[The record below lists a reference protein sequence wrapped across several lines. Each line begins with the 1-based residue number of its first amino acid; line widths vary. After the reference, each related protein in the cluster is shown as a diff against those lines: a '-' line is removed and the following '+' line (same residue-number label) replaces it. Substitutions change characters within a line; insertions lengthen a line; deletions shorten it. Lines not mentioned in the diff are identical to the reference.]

1 MSTDTEKALS
11 AAVLRLLRPLVR
23 ILLRNGFTYG
33 AFADLAKWVF
43 VDVASRE
50 FGVSGRKQ
58 TVSRVSVITGLNRK
72 EVKRVQ
78 EIDAPDDAAAARQYN
93 RAARVV
99 GGWTSDPRFLDED
112 GAPAVL
118 AFEADEGRSFSA
130 LVRAHSGDMTPRAV
144 FDELLRVGAVEQDED
159 GAVRLVTRAY
169 VPRTSDVDKLHIL
182 GSDVALLLST
192 IDHNLQHG
200 GSAPLFQR
208 KVAYDNLPQ
217 EALPQ
222 LHELAG
228 EKGQRLLE
236 ELNRYL
242 ARHDRDANPE
252 AQGTGRKQAGVG
264 IFYFERD
271 VPEDESR

>member
-43 VDVASRE
+43 VDVARRE

-78 EIDAPDDAAAARQYN
+78 EIDAPDDAAAARQYH

-99 GGWTSDPRFLDED
+99 GGWTSDPRFLEKDD
-112 GAPAVL
+112 SPAVL
-118 AFEADEGRSFSA
+118 PFEAEAGRSFSA

-144 FDELLRVGAVEQDED
+144 LDELLRVGAVEQGEE

-222 LHELAG
+222 LRELAG

-242 ARHDRDANPE
+242 AQHDRDANPA